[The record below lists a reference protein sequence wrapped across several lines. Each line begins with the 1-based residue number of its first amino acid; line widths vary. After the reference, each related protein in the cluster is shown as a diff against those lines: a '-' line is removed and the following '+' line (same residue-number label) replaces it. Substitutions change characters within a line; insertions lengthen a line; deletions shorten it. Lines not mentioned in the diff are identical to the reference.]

1 MWMSRGWA
9 FGLTPHPRCLSEM
22 REDLGRRRRVGLP
35 GSWLPPVP
43 TGARLPWGC
52 DSSVFYPVWIRN
64 LETFIYTDTHGC
76 LHACMY
82 THVRV
87 PVRTHT
93 CSICL
98 RPTDTPRS
106 SRFGEREGAFAA
118 ATGVAMPDGTGQL
131 HSRLPRASGVTRQPL
146 PTFSPQGS
154 APSVLSPSP
163 CGPAE
168 GFS

>member
-1 MWMSRGWA
+1 M
-9 FGLTPHPRCLSEM
+9 GLVTLLYSILC
-22 REDLGRRRRVGLP
+22 
-35 GSWLPPVP
+35 GSVTWKPLFTQTRMGV
-43 TGARLPWGC
+43 
-52 DSSVFYPVWIRN
+52 YM
-64 LETFIYTDTHGC
+64 
-76 LHACMY
+76 HACTHMY
-82 THVRV
+82 ACLCA
-87 PVRTHT
+87 HT
-93 CSICL
+93 
-98 RPTDTPRS
+98 RAAFA

-131 HSRLPRASGVTRQPL
+131 HSRLPRASGVTRQPP

>member
-1 MWMSRGWA
+1 M
-9 FGLTPHPRCLSEM
+9 GLVTLLYSILC
-22 REDLGRRRRVGLP
+22 
-35 GSWLPPVP
+35 GSVTWKPLF
-43 TGARLPWGC
+43 TQTRM
-52 DSSVFYPVWIRN
+52 VFTCMHVHTCTR
-64 LETFIYTDTHGC
+64 
-76 LHACMY
+76 ACAH
-82 THVRV
+82 THVQ
-87 PVRTHT
+87 H
-93 CSICL
+93 L
-98 RPTDTPRS
+98 PTS

-131 HSRLPRASGVTRQPL
+131 HSRLPRASGVTRQPP